1 MYSKLEITG
10 KIKVMTGLHI
20 GGSKEFSAI
29 GAVDSPVMRDTYS
42 NMPFIPGS
50 SLKGKLR
57 FLLQEKY
64 GKKARDEKTNH
75 NDDDLRVKRLFGSS
89 NDKNNE
95 KPIKSRLYFSDS
107 FISNEKDLNEMGIEQ
122 LTEVKFENTINRFT
136 AIANPRQ
143 IERVIRGTEFDMSVI
158 YNADKEDE
166 IEEDIKNLKEAFEL
180 LEYDYLGGNGSRGYG
195 RVKIENLELNQ
206 AFGDL
211 ENQDIEELKK
221 IIGEI

>member
-64 GKKARDEKTNH
+64 GEKALDSKVTH
-75 NDDDLRVKRLFGSS
+75 NDDDIRVKRLFGGT
-89 NDKNNE
+89 NDNKDE
-95 KPIKSRLYFSDS
+95 KAIKSRLYFSDS
-107 FISNEKDLNEMGIEQ
+107 FISNEEELNKIGIGQ
-122 LTEVKFENTINRFT
+122 VTEVKFENTINRFT

-143 IERVIRGTEFDMSVI
+143 IERIIRGTEFDMSVI

-180 LEYDYLGGNGSRGYG
+180 LEYDYLGGNGTRGYG
-195 RVKIENLELNQ
+195 RVKIENLEINQ
-206 AFGDL
+206 VFGDL
-211 ENQDIEELKK
+211 SHEKVGELKK